1 MTIWIKN
8 SLIHARYCSKEEI
21 ALELRQMP
29 SPMPDN
35 DAATAGGQRE
45 AGIAVDV
52 PGRYWLWNSRD
63 LGGDLKQ
70 FACRVIDI
78 SPQAMVLVAPV
89 RGSIGEWVSA
99 DIEHF
104 GRLDG
109 AIGRPLDHRGFV
121 MNILTTAEERGRLAK
136 KIEWYDKYR
145 NSEVPDR
152 RTRPRSVAEHPFST
166 LLLEDGAVMS
176 CLVTD
181 LSASGAAVLADI
193 VPEIGTVLAVGKVIG
208 RVNRHFP
215 GGFAVNF
222 VFPQQPQNVEKLVYN
237 N

>member
-1 MTIWIKN
+1 LDKKFINTCAI
-8 SLIHARYCSKEEI
+8 CSKEEI

-35 DAATAGGQRE
+35 DVAGRQRE
-45 AGIAVDV
+45 AGITVDL

-99 DIEHF
+99 EIEHF

-121 MNILTTAEERGRLAK
+121 MNILTTAEERRRLTK

-152 RTRPRSVAEHPFST
+152 RARPRSVAEHPFST

-222 VFPQQPQNVEKLVYN
+222 VFLQQPQNVEKLVYN

>member
-1 MTIWIKN
+1 MRDTV
-8 SLIHARYCSKEEI
+8 SKEEI

-35 DAATAGGQRE
+35 DVAGRQRE
-45 AGIAVDV
+45 AGIAVDL

-78 SPQAMVLVAPV
+78 SPHAMALVAPV
-89 RGSIGEWVSA
+89 RGSTGEWVSA

-109 AIGRPLDHRGFV
+109 AIRRPLDHRGFV

-152 RTRPRSVAEHPFST
+152 RTRPRSAAEHPFST
-166 LLLEDGAVMS
+166 LLLEDGAVRS

-181 LSASGAAVLADI
+181 LSASGAAVLSDI
-193 VPEIGTVLAVGKVIG
+193 APEIGTVLAVGKVIG